1 MAFPF
6 DVFKGFSNVAYCD
19 SPAAAKVKGAVP
31 AVNNLLAKDPST
43 GLHSL
48 EFYGKCMFGGV
59 LACGVTHASVVTLD
73 VAKCRTQAHGKSGA
87 WPNGLIPSISK
98 TWKLEGVSGIT
109 KGWAPTFWG
118 YGAQGLFKFGF
129 NEFFKD
135 LYTNLIGGE
144 QALDATW
151 KKMVLWAAA
160 SGSAEVFADVAL
172 CPFEMTKVKMQV
184 SLPGTTPAFPGTMMA
199 AMSEMNKTKAD
210 TKFPFGSL
218 SPLWGRQVPYTMI
231 KFVGFYQTQEM
242 VYQYIKSSTGKS
254 KSDFS
259 EGTQLLITFGCGYWA
274 GIFCAIAT
282 QPMDNLVSMK
292 GNPVNKMKSW
302 GEMAS
307 EMGTRDLFMK
317 GLGTRI
323 IMIGTL
329 TGLQW
334 WIYGTWKNFCGL
346 GTS

>member
-1 MAFPF
+1 MAFPYES
-6 DVFKGFSNVAYCD
+6 VKKRTSNVNIVNPVAFA
-19 SPAAAKVKGAVP
+19 SGAD
-31 AVNNLLAKDPST
+31 LLAKDPST
-43 GLHSL
+43 GLHAA
-48 EFYGKCMFGGV
+48 EYYAKCMFGGI
-59 LACGVTHASVVTLD
+59 LACGLTHAAVVTLD
-73 VAKCRTQAHGKSGA
+73 VAKCRTQAHSKSGK

-98 TWKLEGVSGIT
+98 TWQLEGATGVT

-118 YGAQGLFKFGF
+118 YGAQGLFKFGL

-135 LYTNLIGGE
+135 LYTSLLGGE
-144 QALDATW
+144 DKIDATW
-151 KKMVLWAAA
+151 KKLTLWGVA
-160 SGSAEVFADVAL
+160 SGSAEIFADIAL

-184 SLPGTTPAFPGTMMA
+184 SLPGEATKFPSRFFPALA
-199 AMSEMNKTKAD
+199 EMNRTKAE

-218 SPLWGRQVPYTMI
+218 TPLWGRQVPYTMI
-231 KFVGFYQTQEM
+231 KFVGFYQTQDF
-242 VYQYIKSSTGKS
+242 VYEFLKNKTGKA

-259 EGTQLLITFGCGYWA
+259 ETTQLLITFGCGYWA
-274 GIFCAIAT
+274 GIFCAVAT

-292 GNPVNKMKSW
+292 GNPANKSKGW

-334 WIYGTWKNFCGL
+334 WIYGTWKNSCGL